1 MCALVWA
8 LVCAIT
14 PCVAHGPGNLLVSG
28 GFEDGDGGW
37 DGSQPGVGIRWET
50 VCGGEHSEI
59 YCLDSAFR
67 HSGLF
72 SQRMTCHGYHY
83 RWIEGGGYCFSV
95 DGAGEKRHPA
105 PTELGLQAIAQT
117 TAPGLIRPGARYR
130 ASVWVRIRGLT
141 DAWEWFRLGIYW
153 LDSQGQFV
161 SETRE
166 PETDRPNFGS
176 HGWKQ
181 VFAEGDAPPEAAFA
195 KVYIHHHFVHGTV
208 WFDDASLAEIPAVQE
223 KRAPE

>member
-1 MCALVWA
+1 MKRFSVLLLSLALLFTLA
-8 LVCAIT
+8 A
-14 PCVAHGPGNLLVSG
+14 
-28 GFEDGDGGW
+28 
-37 DGSQPGVGIRWET
+37 
-50 VCGGEHSEI
+50 CGGS
-59 YCLDSAFR
+59 DDTATTPSK
-67 HSGLF
+67 
-72 SQRMTCHGYHY
+72 
-83 RWIEGGGYCFSV
+83 
-95 DGAGEKRHPA
+95 KRPNK
-105 PTELGLQAIAQT
+105 

-195 KVYIHHHFVHGTV
+195 KVYLHHHFVHGTV